1 MRRTIF
7 AAVAVAAAAGLVT
20 THVPHASADT
30 NTPSAP
36 STPDVSDAARAATCA
51 GDGVAMLCANALP
64 SQDNT
69 AINYQVT
76 QMDGPGIYSI
86 YYTNTNTGVSSQ
98 AQVVGPLGY
107 QSTATGVLYAAIQQC
122 YNVTLN
128 SAPGTSLTV
137 GPVCG

>member
-7 AAVAVAAAAGLVT
+7 AAATVAAAVALVAA
-20 THVPHASADT
+20 HASAT
-30 NTPSAP
+30 TSAP
-36 STPDVSDAARAATCA
+36 AAARAATCN
-51 GDGVAMLCANALP
+51 GDGIAMLCASALP
-64 SQDNT
+64 SQDST
-69 AINYQVT
+69 AINYRVT
-76 QMDGPGIYSI
+76 QMDGPGTYSI
-86 YYTNTNTGVSSQ
+86 YYTNTTTGVSSQ

-122 YNVTLN
+122 YNVTLV